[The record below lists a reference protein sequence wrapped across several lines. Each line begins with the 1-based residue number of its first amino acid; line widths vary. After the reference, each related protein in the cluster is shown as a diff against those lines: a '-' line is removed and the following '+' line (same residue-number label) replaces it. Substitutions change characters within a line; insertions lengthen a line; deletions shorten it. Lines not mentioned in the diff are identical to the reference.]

1 MCIPIIIDIDITIPA
16 PLELITPVLKAAI
29 KCIDTNQIQYLHL
42 SITRHA
48 VHALKYPQAIIAS
61 IQDRFSLRSRA
72 SSSSSGKQ
80 HFVRHRRGICS
91 PSHQRPP
98 SAKPVVRPD
107 ARPRQCLGQSID
119 TGELTPPLADRYVEA
134 CVTHRALL
142 AGFVDS

>member
-91 PSHQRPP
+91 PSPSAPSQRQAGRAPRRTPP
-98 SAKPVVRPD
+98 SMSRSEYRYWRADPS
-107 ARPRQCLGQSID
+107 ACRQVCRSMCH
-119 TGELTPPLADRYVEA
+119 P
-134 CVTHRALL
+134 
-142 AGFVDS
+142 